1 MNYEPERLRN
11 TMSRNYITNRYQT
24 YPRRKTTKGIRENVE
39 DNKPQHKHKPA
50 MIIEITHEAL

>member
-24 YPRRKTTKGIRENVE
+24 YQRRKTTKGIRENLE
-39 DNKPQHKHKPA
+39 DNKPQYKH
-50 MIIEITHEAL
+50 

>member
-24 YPRRKTTKGIRENVE
+24 YQRRKTTKGIRENVE
-39 DNKPQHKHKPA
+39 TTNHNTNTNQQ
-50 MIIEITHEAL
+50 